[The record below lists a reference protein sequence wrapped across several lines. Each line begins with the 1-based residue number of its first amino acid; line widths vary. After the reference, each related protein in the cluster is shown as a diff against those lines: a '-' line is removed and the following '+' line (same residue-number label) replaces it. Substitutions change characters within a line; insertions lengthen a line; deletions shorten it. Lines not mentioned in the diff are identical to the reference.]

1 MNKIDYNAKKPAIKG
16 SDVEMKDASSI
27 KQIVSTKQKQL
38 DFLKQMRF
46 QLQAAGSSIPM

>member
-16 SDVEMKDASSI
+16 SDVEMKDASSN

-46 QLQAAGSSIPM
+46 

>member
-1 MNKIDYNAKKPAIKG
+1 LVYGSDIPTNNANKPAIKG

-38 DFLKQMRF
+38 DFLK
-46 QLQAAGSSIPM
+46 